1 MLFSKK
7 FSQVLSITEYKSD
20 TIGEALNMEN
30 LTEMLKG
37 SLEGCVLEIISRHET
52 YGYEITRRLNQLGF
66 TEVVEGTVYTILVR
80 LEKKKLV
87 NVEKKPSDMGPPR
100 KFYSLNDAGRQELE
114 LFWEK
119 WDFVSSK
126 INVLKST

>member
-1 MLFSKK
+1 
-7 FSQVLSITEYKSD
+7 
-20 TIGEALNMEN
+20 MEN

-52 YGYEITRRLNQLGF
+52 YGYEITRRLNELGF

-80 LEKKKLV
+80 LEKKLV
-87 NVEKKPSDMGPPR
+87 NIQKKPSDMGPPR
-100 KFYSLNDAGRQELE
+100 KFYSLNEAGRAELK

-119 WDFVSSK
+119 WDFISSK
-126 INVLKST
+126 INALKSV